1 MNSKKIILIVFVL
14 VALVQIYVPAKII
27 LGRAVVL
34 SSGKEFKFKT
44 APIDPSDPFRGKYI
58 NLNFNEATV
67 EIQNKENWVHGETVF
82 VLLSKDDNGFAKT
95 KSVSRV
101 RPVDNQDF
109 LKVKVNY
116 VAYDGS
122 KLFVQYPFDRFYMEE
137 SKAYDAELTYNRT
150 LRDTSQVTYA
160 LVNIKNGESVLK
172 DVMINGIPIKEIV
185 KLELQNRK

>member
-1 MNSKKIILIVFVL
+1 MNSKKIILIAFVL

-27 LGRAVVL
+27 LDRAIVL

-44 APIDPSDPFRGKYI
+44 APIDPGDPFRGKYI
-58 NLNFNEATV
+58 NLTFKENRV

-82 VLLSKDDNGFAKT
+82 VLLSTDSNGFAKIR
-95 KSVSRV
+95 SVSKV
-101 RPVDNQDF
+101 KPLHNQDF

-116 VAYDGS
+116 VVYDGS
-122 KLFVQYPFDRFYMEE
+122 KLFVEYPFDRFYMEE
-137 SKAYDAELTYNRT
+137 SKAYDAEQTYRRA
-150 LRDTSQVTYA
+150 LPDTSQVTYA

-185 KLELQNRK
+185 KQEQQNKE